1 MTILQVA
8 IIGIIIVL
16 FYIIDKIQ
24 KIYREIK
31 EVNERLK
38 REGMKTLN
46 EKLIE
51 INEQKNV
58 SENTKNS
65 EGMLEILKDL

>member
-24 KIYREIK
+24 KIYRETK

-38 REGMKTLN
+38 RGGMETLN
-46 EKLIE
+46 EKLIK

-65 EGMLEILKDL
+65 EGMIEILKDL

>member
-8 IIGIIIVL
+8 IIGIIIAL

-24 KIYREIK
+24 KIYRETK

-38 REGMKTLN
+38 RGGMKTLN

-65 EGMLEILKDL
+65 EGMIEILKDL